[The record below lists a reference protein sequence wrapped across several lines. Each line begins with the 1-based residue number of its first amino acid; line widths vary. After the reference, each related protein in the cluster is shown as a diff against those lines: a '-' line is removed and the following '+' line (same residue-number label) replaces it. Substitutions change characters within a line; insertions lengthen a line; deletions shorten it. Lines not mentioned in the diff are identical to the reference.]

1 MCEHTTRVHPMYF
14 HYSSEKV
21 DNLTIELP
29 LGWQVTSVPKP
40 ENSDA
45 KVMLY
50 TMKVENNNGTL
61 HVERRMKSDLITLE
75 QKFYPALRK
84 FYEVVRTSDEEQIV
98 LQPASTAASN

>member
-1 MCEHTTRVHPMYF
+1 VHPMYF
-14 HYSSEKV
+14 HYFSEKV
-21 DNLTIELP
+21 DNVTIELP
-29 LGWQVTSVPKP
+29 LGWQVTSLPKP

-50 TMKVENNNGTL
+50 TMKVENNHGTL
-61 HVERRMKSDLITLE
+61 HVERRMKSGLISLE

-98 LQPASTAASN
+98 LQPASTSASN